1 MFRNFLVWGSRIAFS
16 AKRNSRNSGR
26 NSGQLISNDFP
37 KLLSWKSMK
46 TVKVDEN
53 CIQMHHQKGQ
63 RCHRFSMS
71 SLPILLLDA
80 PLPMMRVWTCRI
92 KPLSLGSNA
101 CGWWCSSK
109 GTLEHKGH
117 REDDCPASW
126 NVCMFVCMYVRTYV
140 SMYVYV
146 CLCLCLCMSMS
157 MSMSMPMSMPM
168 SMYVYV
174 YVCLCLCLCLCL
186 CMSMYVYV
194 YIYIYLYLCV

>member
-1 MFRNFLVWGSRIAFS
+1 
-16 AKRNSRNSGR
+16 
-26 NSGQLISNDFP
+26 
-37 KLLSWKSMK
+37 MK

-80 PLPMMRVWTCRI
+80 PLPMMRFGRAE
-92 KPLSLGSNA
+92 SNHFLWA
-101 CGWWCSSK
+101 QM
-109 GTLEHKGH
+109 
-117 REDDCPASW
+117 PADGDVHQKAHW
-126 NVCMFVCMYVRTYV
+126 NTKAIEKTTVQHPEMSVCLYVCTYVRTCLCMSMYV
-140 SMYVYV
+140 YVYVYV
-146 CLCLCLCMSMS
+146 CLCLCLCLC
-157 MSMSMPMSMPM
+157 MSMPM